1 MAGILPFKK
10 RLSKQQDNKIHLGV
24 FDREGFL
31 NNIGYQIYEGL
42 TSEDYK
48 GMYERAYKVFVHNQG
63 HPFKIEP
70 EPPSPQEIKGK
81 FTLETLFAIE
91 PLLSIQYGAGLNFV
105 CKIFGK
111 KPDKEIEDMFDKVK

>member
-1 MAGILPFKK
+1 MADLIPFNENLKEEK
-10 RLSKQQDNKIHLGV
+10 GDKIHLGV
-24 FDREGFL
+24 FNREGFL

-70 EPPSPQEIKGK
+70 EPPSPREIKGK
-81 FTLETLFAIE
+81 FTLETLSAIE
-91 PLLSIQYGAGLNFV
+91 PLLSIQYGAGFNFV

-111 KPDKEIEDMFDKVK
+111 KPDKEIEDMFDKK